1 MKIKIIE
8 LLNRIVNGEE
18 VPEKIKW
25 DNLIYVLK
33 QDSIDGHFYYI
44 RENTDYSVG
53 NLFFSDLTMGDLNDE
68 VEIIEEDKTIEE
80 LQFDSEEKYITTIT
94 GTTNK
99 MRNIDVTLATKIN
112 ELVKEIKKMKEN

>member
-8 LLNRIVNGEE
+8 LLNRIADGEE

-33 QDSIDGHFYYI
+33 QDSIDGHFYYR
-44 RENTDYSVG
+44 REGTDYSVG

-68 VEIIEEDKTIEE
+68 VEIIEEDKTIKELELNHDKVLSEE
-80 LQFDSEEKYITTIT
+80 LDLIK
-94 GTTNK
+94 
-99 MRNIDVTLATKIN
+99 DKIN
-112 ELVKEIKKMKEN
+112 ELVKEINKLKEN

>member
-68 VEIIEEDKTIEE
+68 VEIIEEDKTIKE
-80 LQFDSEEKYITTIT
+80 LQFDSDEKYIKTIT

-112 ELVKEIKKMKEN
+112 ELVKEINKIKEN

>member
-8 LLNRIVNGEE
+8 LLNRIANGEE
-18 VPEKIKW
+18 VPKKIEYKYFEG
-25 DNLIYVLK
+25 DSFENLI
-33 QDSIDGHFYYI
+33 
-44 RENTDYSVG
+44 ENLNYFHYKD
-53 NLFFSDLTMGDLNDE
+53 FSKTLNDE